1 MNYWINSLP
10 IYQWIILGL
19 VPPLIFLLY
28 FLKLRRVPLE
38 VPSTYLWTK
47 TVEDMHVNSLWQK
60 LRQNLLLMLQL
71 LAALLLM
78 LSCLRPGCDGEELA
92 GERFI
97 FVVDQSA
104 SMSATDTETGITRL
118 EEAKRQV
125 CALIDQMKSSDNAMI
140 ISFSDNSIPVQ
151 SYTPSKGILKSKVK
165 SIPQTQRSSDI
176 NEALLAASG
185 LANPG
190 RTSDRTSEIDVQVAE
205 ALPATIYIFSD
216 GAVKEVPK
224 FSLGNLTPEYR
235 PIGSQLAEPPAN
247 IGITGFAIN
256 DQLEGNGQVQVFARI
271 SNSGIEEQ
279 TVGLSLFVGD
289 ELADARQVT
298 VDGVGALPIN
308 FDLSNFLPGLESA
321 EKIRL
326 QIDEKD
332 FYMQDNNA
340 YCVLNP
346 PKQANILVVTD
357 SNEYLEFAMSTGA
370 VSKLANVEFE
380 NRDFLKDNTYKERA
394 TLGLYDL
401 VIFDQCAPET
411 MPLCNTVFF
420 GQLPP
425 GGQWQVIEK
434 LETAPIIDFS
444 TADPL
449 MYDVNMGNVNIL
461 SSLLLKRPQGSSPL
475 IESSKG
481 TIMMVGPREGFEDLV
496 IGFSLVTYADN
507 GDINI
512 NTDWPKSPSFPFF
525 VQNIVYHLA
534 GATRLN
540 ASRNISPG
548 DSVKLKL
555 AIPDDQ
561 IAVTSPNGTKTT
573 VKARPDSSFV
583 FGQSDQTGIYQASA
597 KGEAEPEQLFA
608 VNLLDS
614 LESNLQVRDE
624 LNLGYEKIEAT
635 ISSIPAR
642 KEFWTWIV
650 LLVLLIITIE
660 WYIYNRRVFI

>member
-1 MNYWINSLP
+1 MNWINSLP
-10 IYQWIILGL
+10 LYQWLILGL
-19 VPPLIFLLY
+19 IPPLIFLLY

-60 LRQNLLLMLQL
+60 LRKNLLLILQL
-71 LAALLLM
+71 LAVLLLM
-78 LSCLRPGCDGEELA
+78 LSCLRPGCDGEQLA

-97 FVVDQSA
+97 FVIDHSA
-104 SMSATDTETGITRL
+104 SMSATDTDKGISRL
-118 EEAKRQV
+118 DEAKRQTY
-125 CALIDQMKSSDNAMI
+125 ALIDQMKSSDNAMI
-140 ISFSDNSIPVQ
+140 ISFSDKSIPVQ
-151 SYTPSKGILKSKVK
+151 SYTGSKGILKSKVK
-165 SIPQTQRSSDI
+165 SIQQTQRSSDM

-190 RTSDRTSEIDVQVAE
+190 RTSDRSSEIDVQVAE

-216 GAVKEVPK
+216 GAVKEVPR

-235 PIGSQLAEPPAN
+235 PIGSQLAEPPPN
-247 IGITGFAIN
+247 LGITSFAIN

-271 SNSGIEEQ
+271 FNSGIEDQ
-279 TVGLSLFVGD
+279 TIGLSLFVGD

-298 VDGVGALPIN
+298 VEGVGFLPIN

-321 EKIRL
+321 EQIRL
-326 QIDEKD
+326 EIDESD
-332 FYMQDNNA
+332 FYMQDNSA
-340 YCVLNP
+340 FCVLNP

-357 SNEYLEFAMSTGA
+357 SNQYLQYAMSTSA

-380 NRDFLKDNTYKERA
+380 DRVFLKDNVYKGRA
-394 TLGLYDL
+394 TLGLFDL
-401 VIFDQCAPET
+401 VIFDQCIPET

-420 GQLPP
+420 GEIPP
-425 GGQWQVIEK
+425 GGKWETLDE
-434 LETAPIIDFS
+434 LETAPIIDANTS
-444 TADPL
+444 DPL
-449 MYDVNMGNVNIL
+449 MYDVNMGNVNVL
-461 SSLLLKRPQGSSPL
+461 ASLVVKGPQGSIPL
-475 IESSKG
+475 TESSKG
-481 TIMMVGPREGFEDLV
+481 TIMAIGPREGFEDLV
-496 IGFSLVTYADN
+496 VGFSLVDYAED
-507 GDINI
+507 GEINI
-512 NTDWPKSPSFPFF
+512 NTDWPKCPSFPFF
-525 VQNIVYHLA
+525 IQNIVYHLA

-548 DSVKLKL
+548 QSVKLKL
-555 AIPDDQ
+555 AIPEDEIQ
-561 IAVTSPNGTKTT
+561 VTAPDGTRTS
-573 VKARPDSSFV
+573 VKARSDSSFV
-583 FGQSDQTGIYQASA
+583 FSQSDKTGIYRVGT
-597 KGEAEPEQLFA
+597 KGDSEPKQMFA

-614 LESNLQVRDE
+614 LESNLQVREE

-635 ISSIPAR
+635 ITSIPAR

>member
-1 MNYWINSLP
+1 
-10 IYQWIILGL
+10 
-19 VPPLIFLLY
+19 
-28 FLKLRRVPLE
+28 
-38 VPSTYLWTK
+38 
-47 TVEDMHVNSLWQK
+47 MHVNSLWQK
-60 LRQNLLLMLQL
+60 LRKNLLLLLQL
-71 LAALLLM
+71 LAVLLLM

-97 FVVDQSA
+97 FVIDQSA

-125 CALIDQMKSSDNAMI
+125 NGLIDQMKSSDNAMI

-151 SYTPSKGILKSKVK
+151 SYTASKGILKTKVK
-165 SIPQTQRSSDI
+165 SIQQTQRSSDM

-235 PIGSQLAEPPAN
+235 PIGLQLAEPPPN
-247 IGITGFAIN
+247 IGITSFAIN

-271 SNSGIEEQ
+271 YNSGLEDK

-289 ELADARQVT
+289 ELADAREVT
-298 VDGVGALPIN
+298 VGGVGFLPIN

-321 EKIRL
+321 EKIKL

-332 FYMQDNNA
+332 FYMLDNNA

-357 SNEYLEFAMSTGA
+357 SNEYLEFAMSTSA

-380 NRDFLKDNTYKERA
+380 NREFLKDNTYKERS

-425 GGQWQVIEK
+425 GDKWEK
-434 LETAPIIDFS
+434 LEELETAPIIDFS
-444 TADPL
+444 TADPV
-449 MYDVNMGNVNIL
+449 MYDVNMGNVNVL
-461 SSLLLKRPQGSSPL
+461 SSLVFKGPQGSIPL

-496 IGFSLVTYADN
+496 VGFSLVAYAED

-525 VQNIVYHLA
+525 IQNVVYHLA

-548 DSVKLKL
+548 QSVKLKL

-561 IAVTSPNGTKTT
+561 IAVTAPNGKKTT

-583 FGQSDQTGIYQASA
+583 FGQSDQTGIYQVSA
-597 KGEAEPEQLFA
+597 EGETEAEQLFA

-614 LESNLQVRDE
+614 LESNLQVREE

-650 LLVLLIITIE
+650 LLVLFIITIE

>member
-1 MNYWINSLP
+1 MNWINSLP

-60 LRQNLLLMLQL
+60 LRQNLLLLLQL
-71 LAALLLM
+71 LAVLLLM
-78 LSCLRPGCDGEELA
+78 LSCLRPGCDGEQLA

-118 EEAKRQV
+118 EEAKKQIYG
-125 CALIDQMKSSDNAMI
+125 LIDQMKSSDNAMI

-151 SYTPSKGILKSKVK
+151 SYTSSKGILKSKVK
-165 SIPQTQRSSDI
+165 SIQQTQRSSDM

-205 ALPATIYIFSD
+205 ALPATMYIFSD

-235 PIGSQLAEPPAN
+235 PVGSQLAEPPPN
-247 IGITGFAIN
+247 IGITSFAIN

-271 SNSGIEEQ
+271 YNSGIEDQ

-298 VDGVGALPIN
+298 IGGVGFLPIN

-346 PKQANILVVTD
+346 PKQANILIVTD
-357 SNEYLEFAMSTGA
+357 SNEYLEYAMSTSA

-380 NRDFLKDNTYKERA
+380 DRDFLKDNTYKERS

-401 VIFDQCAPET
+401 VIFDQCVPET

-425 GGQWQVIEK
+425 GDQWEK
-434 LETAPIIDFS
+434 IAELETAPIIDS
-444 TADPL
+444 SNSDPL
-449 MYDVNMGNVNIL
+449 MYDVNMGNVNVL
-461 SSLLLKRPQGSSPL
+461 TSLVIKGPQGSSPL

-481 TIMMVGPREGFEDLV
+481 TIMTVGPREGFEDLV
-496 IGFSLVTYADN
+496 VGFSLVTYAED

-540 ASRNISPG
+540 ASRNLSPG
-548 DSVKLKL
+548 QSVKLKL

-561 IAVTSPNGTKTT
+561 IAVTAPNGRKTT

-583 FGQSDQTGIYQASA
+583 FGQSDQTGIYRVGT
-597 KGEAEPEQLFA
+597 KGEAEPDQLFA
-608 VNLLDS
+608 VNLLDN
-614 LESNLQVRDE
+614 LESNLQVREE
-624 LNLGYEKIEAT
+624 LNLGYEQIEAT

-650 LLVLLIITIE
+650 LLVLLLITIE

>member
-1 MNYWINSLP
+1 MLP
-10 IYQWIILGL
+10 WYQWLILGL

-60 LRQNLLLMLQL
+60 LRKNLLLFLQL
-71 LAALLLM
+71 LAVLLLM
-78 LSCLRPGCDGEELA
+78 LSCLRPGCDGEKLA

-97 FVVDQSA
+97 FVIDQSA
-104 SMSATDTETGITRL
+104 SMSATDTEKGTTRL

-125 CALIDQMKSSDNAMI
+125 YALIDQMKSSDNAMI

-151 SYTPSKGILKSKVK
+151 SYTASKGILKSKVK
-165 SIPQTQRSSDI
+165 SIKQTQRSSDI

-190 RTSDRTSEIDVQVAE
+190 RTSDRASETDVQVAE
-205 ALPATIYIFSD
+205 AMPATIYIFSD
-216 GAVKEVPK
+216 GAVKEVPR

-235 PIGSQLAEPPAN
+235 PIGSQLAEPPPN
-247 IGITGFAIN
+247 IGITSFAIN
-256 DQLEGNGQVQVFARI
+256 DQLEGNGQVQVFAKI
-271 SNSGIEEQ
+271 YNSGLEDQ
-279 TVGLSLFVGD
+279 TVGLSLYVGD
-289 ELADARQVT
+289 ELADARQVI
-298 VDGVGALPIN
+298 VGGVGSLPIN

-326 QIDEKD
+326 EIDEKD
-332 FYMQDNNA
+332 FYMQDNSA

-346 PKQANILVVTD
+346 PKQANVLVVTD
-357 SNEYLEFAMSTGA
+357 SNEYLEYAMTTKA

-380 NRDFLKDNTYKERA
+380 DRDFLKDNTYKERA

-401 VIFDQCAPET
+401 VIFDQCFPET

-420 GQLPP
+420 GDLPP
-425 GGQWQVIEK
+425 GGRWEVVK
-434 LETAPIIDFS
+434 KVETAPIIDSS
-444 TADPL
+444 TSDPL
-449 MYDVNMGNVNIL
+449 MYDVNMGNVNVL
-461 SSLLLKRPQGSSPL
+461 ASNVLEGPQGSIPL
-475 IESSKG
+475 IESSQG

-496 IGFSLVTYADN
+496 VGFSLVVYADD

-534 GATRLN
+534 GASRLN

-548 DSVKLKL
+548 QSVKLKL
-555 AIPDDQ
+555 AIPDDE
-561 IAVTSPNGTKTT
+561 IEVTAPNGTKTT
-573 VKARPDSSFV
+573 VKSRADSSFV
-583 FGQSDQTGIYQASA
+583 FGQSDKTGIYSVGTKTDEDPQ
-597 KGEAEPEQLFA
+597 QLFA
-608 VNLLDS
+608 VNLLDG
-614 LESNLQVRDE
+614 LESNLQVREE
-624 LNLGYEKIEAT
+624 LNLGYEKVEAT

-650 LLVLLIITIE
+650 LLVLIIITIE

>member
-1 MNYWINSLP
+1 M
-10 IYQWIILGL
+10 GL

-60 LRQNLLLMLQL
+60 LRKNLLLMLQL

-78 LSCLRPGCDGEELA
+78 LSCLRPGCDGEKLA

-97 FVVDQSA
+97 FVIDQSA

-125 CALIDQMKSSDNAMI
+125 CGLIDQMKSSDNAMI

-247 IGITGFAIN
+247 IGITSFAIN

-271 SNSGIEEQ
+271 FNSGIEEQ

-289 ELADARQVT
+289 ELADARQIT
-298 VDGVGALPIN
+298 VDGIGSLPIN

-326 QIDEKD
+326 QIDDKD
-332 FYMQDNNA
+332 FYVQDNNA

-357 SNEYLEFAMSTGA
+357 SNEYLEFAMSTSA

-380 NRDFLKDNTYKERA
+380 NREFLKDKTYRERS

-401 VIFDQCAPET
+401 VIFDQCGPET
-411 MPLCNTVFF
+411 MPPCNTVFF

-425 GGQWQVIEK
+425 GGQWEEIEK

-449 MYDVNMGNVNIL
+449 MYDVNVGNVNVL
-461 SSLLLKRPQGSSPL
+461 SSLLLKGPQGSSPL

-496 IGFSLVTYADN
+496 VGFSLVTYAED

-548 DSVKLKL
+548 QSVSLKL

-561 IAVTSPNGTKTT
+561 IAVTAPNGSKTT
-573 VKARPDSSFV
+573 VKARPDNSFV
-583 FGQSDQTGIYQASA
+583 FGQSDQTGIYEASA
-597 KGEAEPEQLFA
+597 KGDAEPDQLFA